1 MTLDEALHYIH
12 SVCWKG
18 SVPGLERISAL
29 LDKMGHPERKLKFIH
44 VTGTNGKGSTCAMLA
59 SMFTK
64 AGYKMKTLDN
74 EGIKKGPKVQF
85 KEILGIGL
93 AYNF

>member
-29 LDKMGHPERKLKFIH
+29 LTRWATP
-44 VTGTNGKGSTCAMLA
+44 NA
-59 SMFTK
+59 
-64 AGYKMKTLDN
+64 N
-74 EGIKKGPKVQF
+74 
-85 KEILGIGL
+85 
-93 AYNF
+93 